1 MSIAKESKMK
11 KWIQLFVFI
20 FLCHEIVC
28 AQAKLYRVNPSDT
41 IDCKIKEIG
50 EELIRYTTPESGED
64 LEFSIDKNNVLK
76 IVFSD
81 GREMTFSHTMFE
93 KEHDETQR
101 KNAIK
106 LSFLSIVYN
115 SPTFSYERSI
125 KPGQSMVF
133 GLGVI
138 GAGYDAPDKKAKGV
152 ILKAGYKFMTSP
164 SYYKRKL
171 RYAHVLKG
179 GYVKP
184 EITFITY
191 TSLRYRVD
199 DIDNHEFDYEERER
213 TTLCTV
219 MITGGKQWVFNDI
232 FLIDLFGGLGYGFGH
247 KPDNKDRW
255 HYNFIGVV
263 DHMPLAFTAG
273 INIGILFGRGNPRH

>member
-1 MSIAKESKMK
+1 MK
-11 KWIQLFVFI
+11 KWIQLFIFI
-20 FLCHEIVC
+20 FVGHGIVC
-28 AQAKLYRVNPSDT
+28 AQAKLYRINPADT

-50 EELIRYTTPESGED
+50 EDLIRYITPEYGED
-64 LEFSIDKNNVLK
+64 LEFSVDKNNVLK
-76 IVFSD
+76 IIFQD
-81 GREMTFSHTMFE
+81 GREMTFSHTMFG
-93 KEHDETQR
+93 KEHYETQR

-106 LSFLSIVYN
+106 LSFLSLVYN

-138 GAGYDAPDKKAKGV
+138 GAGYDAPEENARGV

-164 SYYKRKL
+164 SYYNRKL
-171 RYAHVLKG
+171 RYAHILKG

-184 EITFITY
+184 EITFVTY
-191 TSLRYRVD
+191 TSLVYG
-199 DIDNHEFDYEERER
+199 IDYDGYGFDYEERGR
-213 TTLCTV
+213 TTLCTI

-232 FLIDLFGGLGYGFGH
+232 FLIDLFGGIGYGFGYA
-247 KPDNKDRW
+247 PNNENGW

-273 INIGILFGRGNPRH
+273 INVGILFGRGKPKH